1 MNETFCECCECQY
14 LGDKYSFEQ
23 PNDLIDMDEKNP
35 WIKHYYCNCG
45 DSNHYRQ
52 DITGA
57 KIKKCKSFEKL

>member
-45 DSNHYRQ
+45 DSTHYRQ
-52 DITGA
+52 DITGV
-57 KIKKCKSFEKL
+57 KIERCKSFEKL